1 MPNTTTGLGARYPDF
16 PRVPLLVGDD
26 NQLVSNL
33 WNEATR
39 WVNSFIRA
47 IEQRDALSI
56 FFVTKDEDKS
66 TLIEGRLNVG
76 DTATTVVAQAGD
88 IRYNTTT
95 NKHQGYN
102 GSSWN
107 DMY

>member
-56 FFVTKDEDKS
+56 FFVTKDEDSCS
-66 TLIEGRLNVG
+66 TSW
-76 DTATTVVAQAGD
+76 
-88 IRYNTTT
+88 
-95 NKHQGYN
+95 GY
-102 GSSWN
+102 
-107 DMY
+107 